1 MNVRQI
7 IALFKTSARP
17 GAKATADC
25 LPPER
30 LAAYQDGKLTQ
41 AERAT
46 AQAHLAVC
54 DACLGQLAALSRAAA
69 AQDTEAGVPQSL
81 VARAAALFT
90 PTAPVR
96 APTRWR
102 WAMPLA
108 AAAMLLL
115 ALNLALQRAPGPD
128 REPGGMPAPQSR
140 IVNGEVLLPRLLA
153 PAEGGVVLPQE
164 QVFRW
169 SEVPGAL
176 FYDVRL
182 VSLDGDLLL
191 RERVDGTRW
200 LIPNS
205 MKLEP
210 GQEYF
215 VRVDAYL
222 DDARYLSSEHRLF
235 RVEGAQ

>member
-1 MNVRQI
+1 
-7 IALFKTSARP
+7 
-17 GAKATADC
+17 
-25 LPPER
+25 
-30 LAAYQDGKLTQ
+30 
-41 AERAT
+41 
-46 AQAHLAVC
+46 
-54 DACLGQLAALSRAAA
+54 
-69 AQDTEAGVPQSL
+69 
-81 VARAAALFT
+81 
-90 PTAPVR
+90 
-96 APTRWR
+96 
-102 WAMPLA
+102 
-108 AAAMLLL
+108 
-115 ALNLALQRAPGPD
+115 
-128 REPGGMPAPQSR
+128 
-140 IVNGEVLLPRLLA
+140 
-153 PAEGGVVLPQE
+153 VLPQE